1 MTEADER
8 TVDGS
13 QRDTSSGGA
22 PRSAALFD
30 IDGTLIDTT
39 FLHTTMWW
47 QAFRSAGLTVPM
59 ARIQRAIGMD
69 SDHMLDHLLGRD
81 RDREKDSKLS
91 AAHGALFA
99 QYWPALTPFDGAVHL
114 LRACKRRGWS
124 VVLATSAHE
133 DELAAMRGALD
144 AEAVIDAVTGADD
157 VSSGKPAPD
166 LVEQALERAGVPAE
180 RAVFIGDTR
189 WDVEAAGRAG
199 VPCIGVLSGGW
210 SRAELFEAGAAQVF
224 ESVTDLLAKMDA
236 SLLAEPSARAAHAGI
251 SA

>member
-1 MTEADER
+1 MT
-8 TVDGS
+8 
-13 QRDTSSGGA
+13 GA
-22 PRSAALFD
+22 TPRSAVLFD
-30 IDGTLIDTT
+30 VDGTLIDTT

-47 QAFRSAGLTVPM
+47 QAFRYAGLTVPM

-69 SDHMLDHLLGRD
+69 SQHMLDHLLGGERD
-81 RDREKDSKLS
+81 RRADERLS

-99 QYWPALTPFDGAVHL
+99 QYWPALTPFDAAAHV

-124 VVLATSAHE
+124 VVLATSAHQE
-133 DELAAMRGALD
+133 ELAAMLGVLD
-144 AEAVIDAVTGADD
+144 ADAVIDAVTGADD

-180 RAVFIGDTR
+180 RAVFVGDTR

-210 SRAELFEAGAAQVF
+210 SRAELRDAGAAQVF
-224 ESVTDLLAKMDA
+224 ESVGDLLAKIDA
-236 SLLAEPSARAAHAGI
+236 SLLAAPPHTQIPR
-251 SA
+251 

>member
-1 MTEADER
+1 MSGDTP
-8 TVDGS
+8 TGSGSDGP
-13 QRDTSSGGA
+13 

-39 FLHTTMWW
+39 FLHTTSWW

-69 SDHMLDHLLGRD
+69 SDHMLDHLLGGD
-81 RDREKDSKLS
+81 RDRRADEKLS

-124 VVLATSAHE
+124 VVLATSAHQ
-133 DELAAMRGALD
+133 DELSAMLAALD
-144 AEAVIDAVTGADD
+144 ADAVVDAVTGADD

-166 LVEQALERAGVPAE
+166 LVEQALDRAGVPAG

-199 VPCIGVLSGGW
+199 VPCIGVLTGGW
-210 SRAELFEAGAAQVF
+210 SRVELFDAGAAQVF
-224 ESVTDLLAKMDA
+224 ESAAELLATMDA
-236 SLLAEPSARAAHAGI
+236 SLLADPSARATV
-251 SA
+251 